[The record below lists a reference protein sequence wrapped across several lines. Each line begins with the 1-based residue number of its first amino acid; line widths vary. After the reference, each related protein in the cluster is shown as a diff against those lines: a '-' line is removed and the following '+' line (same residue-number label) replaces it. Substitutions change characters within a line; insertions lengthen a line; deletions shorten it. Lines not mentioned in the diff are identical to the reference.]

1 MKMNIRKK
9 LVSLAVASAVSGGAM
24 VAMTAPVH
32 AMNISQ
38 NNMGQVLLFPYYT
51 VKNGLDTVFT
61 VTNTSDMT
69 LAIKVRWREALN
81 SREVRD
87 FNVVL
92 SPNDHWSAGVTDN
105 GTGGAL
111 VRTFDKSCTSP
122 ILPNST
128 TVSGARE
135 VGFTNVLFSGSA
147 NDGASSDISRVQE
160 GYFEVFLMGTSTR
173 DTSVSSN
180 VLEYNAK
187 HVNGVPRDCAKVD
200 ALFLNVGQNLSY
212 MSAPENVLKG
222 HVIYINV
229 NNGTAMDAEPTAIE
243 DFQTLNNI
251 VYPPSDLLP
260 DLGSGD
266 ASADIL
272 WIYDGQGYGV
282 NFSGGSSSYNA
293 VTGLLAASSVVNEF
307 ATGAGASTSWVVT
320 FPTKHHYTDKVG
332 PINPFQQRFDQTLAN
347 GNKRGKSCDDIEVT
361 LFNREEGTAAAS
373 GTSFSPAVPGE
384 TAQLCYEANVIDF
397 NNSSVF
403 GSGTNRLSIATGD
416 VGTAGWARLSFTSA
430 AAQAGVSTCGGQ
442 GNCGDTLAG
451 LPVIGFSATVR
462 DNGSATVNYGS
473 SEQFTT
479 EKSYTGGQGPI

>member
-1 MKMNIRKK
+1 
-9 LVSLAVASAVSGGAM
+9 
-24 VAMTAPVH
+24 
-32 AMNISQ
+32 
-38 NNMGQVLLFPYYT
+38 
-51 VKNGLDTVFT
+51 
-61 VTNTSDMT
+61 
-69 LAIKVRWREALN
+69 
-81 SREVRD
+81 
-87 FNVVL
+87 
-92 SPNDHWSAGVTDN
+92 
-105 GTGGAL
+105 
-111 VRTFDKSCTSP
+111 
-122 ILPNST
+122 
-128 TVSGARE
+128 
-135 VGFTNVLFSGSA
+135 
-147 NDGASSDISRVQE
+147 
-160 GYFEVFLMGTSTR
+160 
-173 DTSVSSN
+173 
-180 VLEYNAK
+180 
-187 HVNGVPRDCAKVD
+187 
-200 ALFLNVGQNLSY
+200 

-243 DFQTLNNI
+243 DFQTTTAI

-272 WIYDGQGYGV
+272 WIYDGSGESV

-332 PINPFQQRFDQTLAN
+332 PINPFQQRFDETLAN
-347 GNKRGKSCDDIEVT
+347 NTKRGKSCDDIEVT

-384 TAQLCYEANVIDF
+384 TAELCYEANVIDF

-416 VGTAGWARLSFTSA
+416 VGTAGWARMSFSSA
-430 AAQAGVSTCGGQ
+430 AAEAGVSTCGGA

-451 LPVIGFSATVR
+451 LPVIGFSAVVR

-473 SEQFTT
+473 SEQFTI
-479 EKSYTGGQGPI
+479 EKSYTGGQGQAVQVQ